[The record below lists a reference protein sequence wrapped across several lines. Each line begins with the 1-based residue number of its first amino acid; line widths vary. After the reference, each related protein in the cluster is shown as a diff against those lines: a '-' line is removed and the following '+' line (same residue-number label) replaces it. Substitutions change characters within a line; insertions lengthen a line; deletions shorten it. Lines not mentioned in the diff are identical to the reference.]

1 MLPVQTDAEHSVV
14 PQSRHEQVLVLAAL
28 SEHGERPIREGD
40 LAHPAPVPV
49 GQSLRRAVSP
59 PEPRPLRQD
68 ELQLWSGSSSY
79 QGPDQGQRVL
89 VEVSLK

>member
-28 SEHGERPIREGD
+28 SEHGERPVRERD

-49 GQSLRRAVSP
+49 GQGLRSAVAAP
-59 PEPRPLRQD
+59 Q
-68 ELQLWSGSSSY
+68 SGSFC
-79 QGPDQGQRVL
+79 
-89 VEVSLK
+89 